1 MEKRSD
7 VESMQARRRV
17 LNRPRRS
24 TKGRPNAERQ
34 KQRAVAHAK
43 KSNGK
48 TGCSASKLQTRAP
61 KKQTLKAACSDAPTQ
76 TAPCSMPR
84 LSARP
89 PKQRHAT
96 CKIKHPPKQRHAA
109 MQNQA
114 PAKNYEATRYRTR
127 SSRLTP
133 LRNNHWRH
141 DSFLYGVHPQRH
153 LIRADMK
160 KNS

>member
-1 MEKRSD
+1 MQEQVRKKWRGEEKRSD
-7 VESMQARRRV
+7 VESMQARRCV
-17 LNRPRRS
+17 LNRPRRI

-34 KQRAVAHAK
+34 KQRAVARAK

-48 TGCSASKLQTRAP
+48 TGCSASKLQTQAP

-89 PKQRHAT
+89 PKQRHA
-96 CKIKHPPKQRHAA
+96 A

-114 PAKNYEATRYRTR
+114 PAKNYEATRYRIR
-127 SSRLTP
+127 SNPEQQAHAS
-133 LRNNHWRH
+133 
-141 DSFLYGVHPQRH
+141 PQ
-153 LIRADMK
+153 
-160 KNS
+160 

>member
-34 KQRAVAHAK
+34 KQRAVARAK

-61 KKQTLKAACSDAPTQ
+61 KKQTLKAACSDVPTQ

-84 LSARP
+84 LSAR
-89 PKQRHAT
+89 
-96 CKIKHPPKQRHAA
+96 PPKQRHAA

-133 LRNNHWRH
+133 LRNNQWRH
-141 DSFLYGVHPQRH
+141 DSFLYGVHPQWY
-153 LIRADMK
+153 LIRVNMK
-160 KNS
+160 KKTPN

>member
-34 KQRAVAHAK
+34 KQRAVARAK
-43 KSNGK
+43 KSNSK
-48 TGCSASKLQTRAP
+48 IGCSASKLQTRAP

-84 LSARP
+84 LNAR
-89 PKQRHAT
+89 
-96 CKIKHPPKQRHAA
+96 PPKQRHAA

-133 LRNNHWRH
+133 LRNNHWRQN
-141 DSFLYGVHPQRH
+141 SFLYGVHPQQH

-160 KNS
+160 KKTLN